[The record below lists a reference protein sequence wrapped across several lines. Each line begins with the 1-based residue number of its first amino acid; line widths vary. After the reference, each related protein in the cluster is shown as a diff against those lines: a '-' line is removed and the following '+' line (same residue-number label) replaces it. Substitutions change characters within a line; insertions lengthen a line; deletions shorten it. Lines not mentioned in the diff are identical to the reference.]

1 MISMMKAMETMNE
14 KEKLEVK
21 LQEKKRDFI
30 YLGQVINKM
39 SDRLEQIRKDI
50 EKLEKEIEENEYT

>member
-1 MISMMKAMETMNE
+1 MNE

-21 LQEKKRDFI
+21 LQEKKSDFI
-30 YLGQVINKM
+30 HLGQVINNM
-39 SDRLEQIRKDI
+39 VDRLEQIHKDI